1 MLILHFF
8 FNMAKKKSKLLKR
21 GPKKPAKSLK
31 KSQKKS
37 GTIKKSSKKSSK
49 KPESKI
55 QNKKIIKGKSKEGR
69 EEKELKPSF
78 TKPFNVKIIKKD
90 EEQKPK
96 LEAENAADT
105 PKTVKKSVFPLKT
118 FNKQSLKKFDIK
130 KQKRVSAPMSESSK
144 KAVKASQVKVAK
156 AQAKARAANT
166 VAEEISRL
174 LPKENII
181 MKETSKRRYFRPR
194 LDQDVVLPNL
204 IEVQID
210 SYRWF
215 LEDGI
220 RELLD
225 EINPISDFSGKKL
238 ELHFLEHSIGEPKHD
253 AETCKSKNLT
263 YEASLKVH
271 VQLINKETGE
281 IKEQDVFL
289 GGVPLMTN
297 KGTFI
302 VNGIERVVVSQLV
315 RSPGVFF
322 SKNPLAPGYHN
333 AKIIPKR
340 GAWLEIETDK
350 KGIVTVKID
359 RKRKI
364 HITSLLRIF
373 GYENDQAILELFKE
387 NIKDAEHDF
396 IANTLEKDSAKTTD
410 EAYQSIYRK
419 IRPGDLATPEN
430 AKSLIQSMFFDYRKY
445 DMGPVA
451 RYKLNKRFKLNTPNT
466 KEYHTFQVH
475 DLIEI
480 LKYLVRLNN
489 DEITPDD
496 IDHLANRRVRAVGE
510 LVQNKFRVGLLRT
523 DRIAKDRMTVMDLET
538 ATPTQLINSRPI
550 TAALREFFASSQL
563 SQFMDQTN
571 PLAELAH
578 KRRLSAMGPGGL
590 SRERASFDVRDVHP
604 SHYGRI
610 CPIAT
615 PEGPNIGLVVHLA
628 TYARVNKY
636 GFIESPFREIAH
648 FCPNKAKELAGH
660 TVTETIIHPKTK
672 KLIAK
677 NGTQI
682 DEKLAQIIE
691 KLPLEKISVKP
702 YITKNIRYFD
712 AQEESELI
720 IAQANTPYD
729 SKGQITSDRVSVRKN
744 SEPAMANPEEITHID
759 VSPKQIISE
768 TTALIPFL
776 EHDDNTRASMGSN
789 MQRQAVSLICPSAPV
804 VGTGMEE
811 IVAKSSGQVLLAEY
825 NGTIARVDAEQI
837 TIIYDNGKK
846 AIYDLHTYARSN
858 QGTCVHQ
865 RVKVNKGQRVERGD
879 VLADGGA
886 IENGELALGKNV
898 LVAYMSWHGYNFE
911 DAVIISD
918 RVVKEG
924 FFDSVHIETFT
935 LDVRDTKLG
944 PEIVTRDIPN
954 VGEARLKDLDENGIV
969 RVGANVREGDILCG
983 KITPKGETELTAEER
998 LLRAIF
1004 GEKARDV
1011 KDTSLR
1017 LPGGEGGKIV
1027 GLQIFS
1033 RKNGDELTTGVN
1045 QQIKISVAQ
1054 TRKIS
1059 IGDKIAGRHGNK
1071 GVISIIV
1078 PMEDMPF
1085 MPDGTSVDVILN
1097 PLGVSSR
1104 MNIGQIL
1111 ETHAGWAAVKLGIKL
1126 ATPALN
1132 GMRAEQISE
1141 LLKEAKLPL
1150 DGKVQLYDGITGE
1163 AFDHK
1168 STVGIGYI
1176 MKLSHLIE
1184 DKIHARSVG
1193 PYSLVTQQPLGGKA
1207 QHGGQRFGEMEVWA
1221 LEAYGA
1227 AHTLQEMLTIKSDD
1241 VYGRAKAYESIVKG
1255 EPIRKPHTP
1264 ESFNVLV
1271 KELQSLCLNVKLEV
1285 TPKSQLL
1292 VEADEFTLKEIE
1304 DEGIALKENDPNRP
1318 EVAAEIAHIIDEEN
1332 VPLVEPGMK
1341 VIDLHGDRDQKT
1353 LDIDVVEESSKPVE
1367 LLTVEPTAEELEA
1380 LEKSGE

>member
-1 MLILHFF
+1 MPKKTEKKA
-8 FNMAKKKSKLLKR
+8 AKKDTT
-21 GPKKPAKSLK
+21 KKKAAKVSD
-31 KSQKKS
+31 
-37 GTIKKSSKKSSK
+37 SKKTKSAATPKVAKTTK
-49 KPESKI
+49 KET
-55 QNKKIIKGKSKEGR
+55 KKTTKATKE
-69 EEKELKPSF
+69 K
-78 TKPFNVKIIKKD
+78 
-90 EEQKPK
+90 
-96 LEAENAADT
+96 T
-105 PKTVKKSVFPLKT
+105 PKTVSP
-118 FNKQSLKKFDIK
+118 
-130 KQKRVSAPMSESSK
+130 K
-144 KAVKASQVKVAK
+144 KADKKTDKKVEKAVVKASKK
-156 AQAKARAANT
+156 LKDT
-166 VAEEISRL
+166 VSEEINAL
-174 LPKENII
+174 LPKEDIFI
-181 MKETSKRRYFRPR
+181 KEVSGRKYYSAR
-194 LDQDVVLPNL
+194 LDEDVKLPNL
-204 IEVQID
+204 IEVQLD

-215 LEDGI
+215 LQDGI

-225 EINPISDFSGKKL
+225 EVSPIIDFSGKKM
-238 ELHFLEHSIGEPKHD
+238 ELHFLNHSIGEPKYD
-253 AETCKSKNLT
+253 AETCKQKNLT
-263 YEASLKVH
+263 YEAPLKVH
-271 VQLINKETGE
+271 VQLVNKESGE

-289 GGVPLMTN
+289 GGVPLMT
-297 KGTFI
+297 KRGTFI

-322 SKNPLAPGYHN
+322 SRNSLAPGMHN

-364 HITSLLRIF
+364 YITSLLRIF
-373 GYENDQAILELFKE
+373 GFNTDKEINDLFKDVTKDE
-387 NIKDAEHDF
+387 NSNYMQK
-396 IANTLEKDSAKTTD
+396 TLEKDSAKSVD

-451 RYKLNKRFKLNTPNT
+451 RYKLNKRFKLDIPNE
-466 KEYHTFQVH
+466 KEHHVFQVE
-475 DLIEI
+475 DLVQI
-480 LKYLVRLNN
+480 LKYLIKLNN
-489 DEITPDD
+489 QELQSDD
-496 IDHLANRRVRAVGE
+496 IDHLSNRRIRAVGE

-538 ATPTQLINSRPI
+538 VTPTQLVNSRPI

-590 SRERASFDVRDVHP
+590 SRERASFDVRDVHA

-610 CPIAT
+610 CPIST
-615 PEGPNIGLVVHLA
+615 PEGPNIGLVVHLG

-636 GFIESPFREIAH
+636 GFIETPFTEVSH
-648 FCPNKAKELAGH
+648 SVKNKASELEGR
-660 TVTETIIHPKTK
+660 TITESVSNPKTK
-672 KLIAK
+672 KVVAK
-677 NGTQI
+677 AGTKV
-682 DEKLAQIIE
+682 DTKLAKEIE
-691 KLPLEKISVKP
+691 KLPLDKIAVKP
-702 YITKNIRYFD
+702 YLTENTLYFD
-712 AQEESELI
+712 ADEEKDLI
-720 IAQANTPYD
+720 IAQANTILNE
-729 SKGQITSDRVSVRKN
+729 KGEIVNEQVSARVN
-744 SEPAMANPEEITHID
+744 GEANMIDAEEVTHMD

-789 MQRQAVSLICPSAPV
+789 MQRQAVSLLNPKAPL

-811 IVAKSSGQVLLAEY
+811 LAAKSSGQVALAEDSGVVSY
-825 NGTIARVDAEQI
+825 VDAEQI
-837 TIIYDNGKK
+837 QVIYDNGKK
-846 AIYDLHTYARSN
+846 STYKLLTYERSN
-858 QGTCVHQ
+858 QGTCLHQ
-865 RVKVNKGQRVERGD
+865 RARVVKGQKVKRGD
-879 VLADGGA
+879 ILSDGA
-886 IENGELALGKNV
+886 ATEQGELALGQNL
-898 LVAYMSWHGYNFE
+898 LVAYMSWGGYNFE

-918 RVVKEG
+918 RLVKDG
-924 FFDSVHIETFT
+924 VFDSVHIETFT
-935 LDVRDTKLG
+935 IDVRDTKLG
-944 PEIVTRDIPN
+944 PEVITRDIPN

-969 RVGANVREGDILCG
+969 RIGATVHEGDILVG

-1004 GEKARDV
+1004 GDKARDV
-1011 KDTSLR
+1011 KDTSLK
-1017 LPGGEGGKIV
+1017 LPGGEGGKVV
-1027 GLQIFS
+1027 GVQIFS
-1033 RKNGDELTTGVN
+1033 RKNGDELPTGVN
-1045 QQIKISVAQ
+1045 QQIKVNVAQ

-1078 PMEDMPF
+1078 PREDMPF
-1085 MPDGTSVDVILN
+1085 LPDGTPVDIILN

-1111 ETHAGWAAVKLGIKL
+1111 ETHCGWAAQEMGIKV

-1132 GMRAEQISE
+1132 GIPTEKIPE
-1141 LLKEAKLPL
+1141 LLKDANLPEE
-1150 DGKVQLYDGITGE
+1150 GKIQLYDGLSGE
-1163 AFDHK
+1163 AFDRK
-1168 STVGIGYI
+1168 TTVGITYI
-1176 MKLSHLIE
+1176 LKLSHLIE

-1255 EPIRKPHTP
+1255 EGIKKPRTP

-1271 KELQSLCLNVKLEV
+1271 KELQSLGLSVKLLQTNQAAMEREESEY
-1285 TPKSQLL
+1285 TIEESLEE
-1292 VEADEFTLKEIE
+1292 EAVLKESP
-1304 DEGIALKENDPNRP
+1304 DE
-1318 EVAAEIAHIIDEEN
+1318 
-1332 VPLVEPGMK
+1332 
-1341 VIDLHGDRDQKT
+1341 Q
-1353 LDIDVVEESSKPVE
+1353 
-1367 LLTVEPTAEELEA
+1367 EELDPDIKESLGKQAQEPSVPEGGMHEVSGEEEAAIEA
-1380 LEKSGE
+1380 LESDENEIEIKEPVETADDEPTEEDLMEEEKKLKEEGL